1 MSPNRAEYNF
11 VMGVASGMPVD
22 ADLLPAAA
30 LDRTGLALAD
40 HADRPRRNLATCTS
54 ARRNSAA
61 CCAAGLEDSFYLPDG
76 SKAGGNGA
84 LIEALAACARR
95 AGREVA
101 SAEEARRM
109 LGLRSP

>member
-1 MSPNRAEYNF
+1 MLRS
-11 VMGVASGMPVD
+11 
-22 ADLLPAAA
+22 
-30 LDRTGLALAD
+30 
-40 HADRPRRNLATCTS
+40 
-54 ARRNSAA
+54 
-61 CCAAGLEDSFYLPDG
+61 GLEDSFYLPDG
-76 SKAGGNGA
+76 SKAPGNGA